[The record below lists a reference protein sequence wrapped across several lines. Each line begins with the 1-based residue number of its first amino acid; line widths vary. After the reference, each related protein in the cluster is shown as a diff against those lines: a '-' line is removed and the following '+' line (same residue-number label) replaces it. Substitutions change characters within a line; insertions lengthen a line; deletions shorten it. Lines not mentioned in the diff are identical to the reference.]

1 MKRASISEGRRISIS
16 ASNSALKT
24 PSVRKTY
31 RNGRIV
37 CDQPQTLSDITASRD
52 RRDTFGNLISSQ
64 KRHRIRIDDAV
75 KVIEVENWK
84 EQNVPFPSSSRCT
97 ICSVM

>member
-1 MKRASISEGRRISIS
+1 MKRASISEGRRMS
-16 ASNSALKT
+16 ASALNSALKNA
-24 PSVRKTY
+24 SFRKSY
-31 RNGRIV
+31 RNGRIIN
-37 CDQPQTLSDITASRD
+37 DQPQMLSDVTPNRD

-64 KRHRIRIDDAV
+64 KKHRIRIDEAV

-84 EQNVPFPSSSRCT
+84 DQNIPFPSSSRCT

>member
-1 MKRASISEGRRISIS
+1 MS
-16 ASNSALKT
+16 ASALNPALKN
-24 PSVRKTY
+24 PSFRKSY

-37 CDQPQTLSDITASRD
+37 HEEQQALSDVTPNRN
-52 RRDTFGNLISSQ
+52 RRDTFGNLISNQ

-75 KVIEVENWK
+75 RVIEVENWK
-84 EQNVPFPSSSRCT
+84 EQNIPYPLSSRCT